1 MFRGID
7 GFPLLARTKRPEN
20 GGYILR
26 IIIIV
31 VVDMMYIVES
41 RNRKNGGSCT
51 AEMASGVFVRVKE
64 SARFA

>member
-1 MFRGID
+1 MFRGIN
-7 GFPLLARTKRPEN
+7 GFPLLARLKRIEN

-26 IIIIV
+26 IIV

-41 RNRKNGGSCT
+41 GNRKNGGSCA

>member
-26 IIIIV
+26 IIIV